1 MTQSVE
7 LGFKSSRPNPQ
18 RMETLHE
25 RNAQAARSE
34 LEQLM
39 RPELINRF
47 DEIVTFQAL
56 TRPVVGKIFD
66 NLVSELSTAVAA
78 QERKLIITP
87 STKRFLIDQG
97 FDEQYGA
104 RPLRRVIDQQV
115 GDVIADALIDG
126 SSKQGDT
133 LEVDVK
139 KGEVIVNVKS
149 S

>member
-1 MTQSVE
+1 M
-7 LGFKSSRPNPQ
+7 LGGCYHTHLLNG
-18 RMETLHE
+18 LHE

-104 RPLRRVIDQQV
+104 RQLRRVIDQQV